1 MRRPQYVLAVLIALI
16 SFPLVQC
23 GSSPPPVLST
33 AIATKPHK
41 NGVWTTLSY
50 LTNNNPIHA
59 MLLHAGANA
68 YRHLDHSVALRLP
81 DATVWFAGS
90 QGTAAPGQPVTFEH
104 HMEIYQP
111 AYLFNADGSLATR
124 PVIVP
129 SRVASSMQYGAQYT
143 IETSVSGFEIASV
156 VLVRPGA
163 TTHSFNTDQRMVAL
177 VYTPTATGITLT
189 APPNGNIAPPGY
201 YMLFIV
207 DTAGV
212 PSVAAFVK
220 VGL

>member
-1 MRRPQYVLAVLIALI
+1 
-16 SFPLVQC
+16 
-23 GSSPPPVLST
+23 
-33 AIATKPHK
+33 
-41 NGVWTTLSY
+41 
-50 LTNNNPIHA
+50 
-59 MLLHAGANA
+59 
-68 YRHLDHSVALRLP
+68 
-81 DATVWFAGS
+81 
-90 QGTAAPGQPVTFEH
+90 
-104 HMEIYQP
+104 
-111 AYLFNADGSLATR
+111 
-124 PVIVP
+124 
-129 SRVASSMQYGAQYT
+129 MQYGAQYT

-177 VYTPTATGITLT
+177 VYTPTAVGITLT

>member
-1 MRRPQYVLAVLIALI
+1 VIDEEAGTYQQAMDSASLNADLYDPATNTFSSAGVIAY
-16 SFPLVQC
+16 P
-23 GSSPPPVLST
+23 
-33 AIATKPHK
+33 
-41 NGVWTTLSY
+41 
-50 LTNNNPIHA
+50 
-59 MLLHAGANA
+59 
-68 YRHLDHSVALRLP
+68 RLDHSVALLLP
-81 DATVWFAGS
+81 DATVWVAGN
-90 QGTAAPGQPVTFEH
+90 QGPPANAGQTVTFEH

-124 PVIVP
+124 PAISSAP
-129 SRVASSMQYGAQYT
+129 STMQYGAEYA
-143 IETSVSGFEIASV
+143 IETSVSGLNIASV

-163 TTHSFNTDQRMVAL
+163 TTHSFNTDQRIVGL
-177 VYTPTATGITLT
+177 VYTPTATGIALT

-201 YMLFIV
+201 YMLFVV